1 MPMNEEKP
9 QAESSYWLMQPL
21 IFALL
26 LALGFSLGVFF
37 NGSSNVQIIKS
48 DKSRSVSSG
57 SMHKLGE
64 ILNFVQTKYVDSV
77 DVDQLADVAARA
89 ILEELD
95 PNSYYISREETS
107 AVNQRMQGNM
117 EGIGVEFFVFRD
129 SLHIIDVFPGGPA
142 DNADIRT
149 GDIIL
154 SVNDSLVTGM
164 DRSLENIMTLMRSEP
179 ARPVRLELL
188 RPSEEEI
195 NEIIVTRGTVPINSI
210 GASYLIDDNLLY
222 VKINSFT
229 SRTYREFMESIE
241 TKISDSEEFDL
252 ILDLRHNPGG
262 YLQEAVKILSQMF
275 GQSGLE
281 LVKTRGYS
289 SQERVYRTTGQQFFR
304 VGKVAVLIDGASASA
319 SEIIAGVLQ
328 DLDRAI
334 VIGTHSYGKGSV
346 QEHYRLRDNSAIRL
360 TVSRYYI
367 PSGRSIYKKVEDDYY
382 SSDVTD
388 ETFDVGKTFLTANG
402 RKVFEGRAIEP
413 DILIDQDSF
422 LTKRSY
428 SMFRNT
434 INRLAFVYFRESL
447 GTTEDITSK
456 GSAVDIPVQW
466 KEDFLE
472 LAEEEFG
479 NRDIE
484 EDLVNY
490 SDRVKN
496 LLMARIARY
505 EHGPAG
511 YYKQLNHNDPFVI
524 MAKEALYSDYH
535 YQAML
540 QK

>member
-1 MPMNEEKP
+1 MNEEKP
-9 QAESSYWLMQPL
+9 HADSSYWLMQPL

-77 DVDQLADVAARA
+77 DVDHLADVAARA

-95 PNSYYISREETS
+95 PNSYYISREETA

-129 SLHIIDVFPGGPA
+129 SLHIIDVFPDGPA
-142 DNADIRT
+142 DKADIRT
-149 GDIIL
+149 GDVIL

-164 DRSLENIMTLMRSEP
+164 DRTLEDIMTLMRSEP
-179 ARPVRLELL
+179 ERPVRLELF
-188 RPSEEEI
+188 RPSEGVI

-241 TKISDSEEFDL
+241 SNIDEFEEFDL

-275 GQSGLE
+275 GQSGME

-289 SQERVYRTTGQQFFR
+289 SQERVYRTTGQQFFQ

-328 DLDRAI
+328 DKDRGI
-334 VIGTHSYGKGSV
+334 VVGTPSYGKGSV
-346 QEHYRLRDNSAIRL
+346 QEHYRLRDDSAIRL

-367 PSGRSIYKKVEDDYY
+367 PSGRSIYKKEEGDYY
-382 SSDVTD
+382 SSDVAD
-388 ETFDVGKTFLTANG
+388 ESFDVGQAFLTANG

-413 DILIDQDSF
+413 DILIEQDSF

-428 SMFRNT
+428 SRFRNT

-447 GTTEDITSK
+447 GSTEENTST
-456 GSAVDIPVQW
+456 GTAIEIPEDW

-484 EDLVNY
+484 EDLMKY
-490 SDRVKN
+490 SERVQN
-496 LLMARIARY
+496 LLKARIARY
-505 EHGPAG
+505 EYGQAS
-511 YYKQLNHNDPFVI
+511 YYKQLNRDDPFVI
-524 MAKEALYSDYH
+524 MATEALYSDY
-535 YQAML
+535 QAML
-540 QK
+540 EN